1 LDLLTTSIQ
10 LIHLQIVR
18 DMKKDDENNADNDF
32 EYSRQIYHD
41 LLAKGSEALEDM
53 MEVARATE
61 HPRAFEV
68 LSGMM
73 KNMGDINGSLMDLHK
88 KKKDFYKEDKPKELP
103 NQTTNNVFVGS
114 TSDLQR
120 MLINDMKDVTP
131 DDSTSD

>member
-1 LDLLTTSIQ
+1 
-10 LIHLQIVR
+10 
-18 DMKKDDENNADNDF
+18 MKKDDDNTADNDF

-88 KKKDFYKEDKPKELP
+88 KKKDFHKEDKPKELP

-131 DDSTSD
+131 DDSASD